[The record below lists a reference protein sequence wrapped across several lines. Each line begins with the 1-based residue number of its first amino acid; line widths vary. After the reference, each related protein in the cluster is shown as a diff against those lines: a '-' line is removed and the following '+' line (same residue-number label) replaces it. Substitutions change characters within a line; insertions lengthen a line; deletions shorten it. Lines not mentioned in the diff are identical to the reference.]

1 MRKLPTLFT
10 TLLCCTSLALAQ
22 MDEDVS
28 SEEFEESAPAVEEAA
43 PEAAE
48 EPAEEASEPEES
60 VAEAST
66 EAEPAA
72 EESSDES
79 PVEESVEPAPVEEA
93 VAEAPAE
100 EPAAAP
106 VADLSKPAETVPYQP
121 LVVNA
126 SSKLDPKTQVTNV
139 EEGLDTLA
147 NNMESTLMGKDDL
160 PLAVSG
166 YMAFRL
172 KNFHYSEP
180 SPWVQNDLARTS
192 VDAVLNMNI
201 VAMPN
206 SYMTLWTNMSFPF
219 SLSGLY
225 SNYLGSRPTQAPTK
239 DQRVM
244 YDHST
249 DYYSTTINEEMNFGV
264 DIRAGVFGA
273 YVTAGGVIW
282 ANASP
287 LTMWERETNPR
298 FAWQYEL
305 FEDEKTVST
314 YYKEKVFKPV
324 KEGGRAFWT
333 NRSFG
338 GVFANFY
345 QLPFDMKAQF
355 LVSQPADADIGARD
369 GLRMYGGQP
378 GELEMS
384 GGYDFSGSIYH
395 GRIAKEKIAD
405 NLTLGLNYMGVIFD
419 NDIVYQP
426 EYLTQMKYMNT
437 CPSETD
443 PKVQIPCPPILNNH
457 VISLD
462 IKGNVTPKL
471 YLMADVGVSMTDS
484 VKFFRTP
491 DAVDYKDGGTS
502 SNNGFLADYYKSN
515 MNTPQVGVYI
525 KAQSK
530 YIEGWPMTV
539 EAIFLPKDFYSP
551 YSLSNP
557 SRFNSWRKDEV
568 YLNGGSMRYSPN
580 MAGLNFKLEPTFNR
594 GYFDFQY
601 GLHRQIEEGQDV
613 IFFNYRLNGRNMWE
627 STNSWTKHKPLFIA
641 DSGNANGAAYVA
653 RTGIYSNSEKGVKQY
668 RQQGG
673 LYGGTWELW
682 ESFVAYDN
690 VEQVKKAENTGEAPS
705 HTKWS
710 SYMSFMGGY
719 DIGGW
724 FGTDRTI
731 MMTGY
736 AALSGISTTI
746 APIAYSE
753 SQKDMLLW
761 SFYGQFEP
769 SVAVT
774 PTFHMVG
781 ILGLETFRSDRAYTT
796 VAYDVSLK
804 GSMYLNEVNTFYYKK
819 APINYLETA
828 LGVGFDWDFSD
839 RVGLHVRYKWMTHS
853 DETISVNDWHS
864 HYISAEAKAW
874 F

>member
-22 MDEDVS
+22 LDDESSSEDVS
-28 SEEFEESAPAVEEAA
+28 SAAEEAYEEVDQATSETAEESAEES
-43 PEAAE
+43 
-48 EPAEEASEPEES
+48 SESEEES
-60 VAEAST
+60 VAEAP
-66 EAEPAA
+66 EPQPEPAA
-72 EESSDES
+72 EEVAES
-79 PVEESVEPAPVEEA
+79 EEESEEEEDEE
-93 VAEAPAE
+93 VAESSEEAPAE
-100 EPAAAP
+100 EVAKAPAAPARE
-106 VADLSKPAETVPYQP
+106 AAKPAEKAPYQP

-126 SSKLDPKTQVTNV
+126 SSRLDPKTQMANV
-139 EEGLDTLA
+139 EDGLDTLS

-180 SPWVQNDLARTS
+180 SPWANNDLARTPI
-192 VDAVLNMNI
+192 DAVLNMNI

-219 SLSGLY
+219 DLSGLY
-225 SNYLGSRPTQAPTK
+225 SNNLAKNPTQVPHNK
-239 DQRVM
+239 DEHVL

-249 DYYSTTINEEMNFGV
+249 DYYSTTVNEEMNFGV

-338 GVFANFY
+338 GVFANAY
-345 QLPFDMKAQF
+345 QLPFNMKAQF
-355 LVSQPADADIGARD
+355 LLSQPADADIATRD

-378 GELEMS
+378 GELEMT
-384 GGYDFSGSIYH
+384 GAYDFRGSIYH
-395 GRIAKEKIAD
+395 ARIAKEKIAD
-405 NLTLGLNYMGVIFD
+405 NLTLGVNYIGVVFD
-419 NDIVYQP
+419 DDIIYEKEFRNQWVLYSDVGP
-426 EYLTQMKYMNT
+426 T
-437 CPSETD
+437 
-443 PKVQIPCPPILNNH
+443 ILNTH
-457 VISLD
+457 VASID
-462 IKGNVTPKL
+462 IRGNVTPKL
-471 YLMADVGVSMTDS
+471 YLMADVALSMTDS
-484 VKFFRTP
+484 VKFFQTRDAANYDSTISSSGYLP
-491 DAVDYKDGGTS
+491 DANESK
-502 SNNGFLADYYKSN
+502 

-530 YIEGWPMTV
+530 YVEGWPMTL

-557 SRFNSWRKDEV
+557 SRFNSWRKDEA
-568 YLNGGSMRYSPN
+568 YLNGGSLRYTPN

-594 GYFDFQY
+594 GYFDLQY
-601 GLHRQIEEGQDV
+601 GLHRQIEDGQDV

-627 STNSWTKHKPLFIA
+627 STNSWTKHKPLFVA
-641 DSGNANGAAYVA
+641 DSGNTTGPAYVT
-653 RTGIYSNSEKGVKQY
+653 RVGTIVPNNEGIKQY

-673 LYGGTWELW
+673 LWGGTWELW
-682 ESFVAYDN
+682 ESFVAY
-690 VEQVKKAENTGEAPS
+690 ENTEQIQKEEVPS

-710 SYMSFMGGY
+710 SYISFMGGY

-731 MMTGY
+731 MMTVY
-736 AALSGISTTI
+736 AAMSGLSTTI

-753 SQKDMLLW
+753 SQTDMLLW
-761 SFYGQFEP
+761 SFYGHFEP

-781 ILGLETFRSDRAYTT
+781 VVGLETFRSDYAYKSST
-796 VAYDVSLK
+796 VSSMV
-804 GSMYLNEVNTFYYKK
+804 GSTSDLIGKFNTYYYEK
-819 APINYLETA
+819 APINYVETA
-828 LGVGFDWDFSD
+828 LGVGFDWDFAD

-853 DETISVNDWHS
+853 DELISKNDWHS

>member
-10 TLLCCTSLALAQ
+10 TLLCCSSLALAQ

-28 SEEFEESAPAVEEAA
+28 SEEFEDAAAPAVEEAA

-60 VAEAST
+60 VAEA
-66 EAEPAA
+66 EPAA
-72 EESSDES
+72 EESSYE
-79 PVEESVEPAPVEEA
+79 EPAPVEET

-100 EPAAAP
+100 EEPAAPA
-106 VADLSKPAETVPYQP
+106 VDRSKPAEATPYQP

-126 SSKLDPKTQVTNV
+126 SSKLDPKTQVANV
-139 EEGLDTLA
+139 EEGIDTLA

-166 YMAFRL
+166 YLAFRL

-180 SPWVQNDLARTS
+180 SPWARNDLDRTC
-192 VDAVLNMNI
+192 VDAVLYMYI

-219 SLSGLY
+219 ALSGTY
-225 SNYLGSRPTQAPTK
+225 SNYLGSQPTQVPTK

-249 DYYSTTINEEMNFGV
+249 DFYSATINEEMNFGV

-287 LTMWERETNPR
+287 LTIWERETNPR

-355 LVSQPADADIGARD
+355 LVSQPADADIGTRD

-384 GGYDFSGSIYH
+384 GGYDFRGSIYH

-405 NLTLGLNYMGVIFD
+405 NLTLGVNYMGVIFD
-419 NDIVYQP
+419 KDIVYEG
-426 EYLTQMKYMNT
+426 EYLTQMKYFTNT
-437 CPSETD
+437 CPD
-443 PKVQIPCPPILNNH
+443 PNNSSVQVPCPPMLNNH
-457 VISLD
+457 VASID
-462 IKGNVTPKL
+462 IRGNVTPKL
-471 YLMADVGVSMTDS
+471 YLMADVGMSVTDS
-484 VKFFRTP
+484 VKFRRTS
-491 DAVDYKDGGTS
+491 DAADYKES
-502 SNNGFLADYYKSN
+502 SSITGYLPDSYESS
-515 MNTPQVGVYI
+515 MNTPQVGVYV

-539 EAIFLPKDFYSP
+539 EAVFLPKDFYSP

-557 SRFNSWRKDEV
+557 SRFNSWRKDEA
-568 YLNGGSMRYSPN
+568 YLNGGSMRYTPN

-601 GLHRQIEEGQDV
+601 GLHRQVEEGQDV

-641 DSGNANGAAYVA
+641 DSGNADNAGYVA

-690 VEQVKKAENTGEAPS
+690 VDQVKKAEQTGEAPS

-736 AALSGISTTI
+736 AAISGISTTI

-781 ILGLETFRSDRAYTT
+781 ILGLETFRSDRAYTS
-796 VAYDVSLK
+796 VGYQAALK
-804 GSMYLNEVNTFYYKK
+804 GSSIMNQANYFYYKK

-828 LGVGFDWDFSD
+828 LGVGFDWDFAD

-853 DETISVNDWHS
+853 DETISTNDWHS